1 MTLLYGRDANGN
13 QVPLLV
19 DGSGIVQTS
28 GGSTSWPG
36 TSSQL
41 TAGDG
46 TAVNVGSGLSL
57 AAGTLTSPSFTT
69 VYDLEWANKTVPT
82 TTPAAIVD
90 SAGRSGTWYQY
101 ATGSGQTMSTD
112 ATGLKF
118 TTGGSISSPINRFFL
133 QLSDFGASIYGSRYR
148 LWYAVSGWPNTG
160 FLRNHAVVDGDET
173 SGGNNTKTYF
183 TATADGVTSKL
194 EIFNRSGSLHTIG
207 TTAIWRA
214 TCFVIE
220 YDGCGTFLLRTG
232 TYSGGWP
239 TAANL
244 TTVFARTVTT
254 GDLDTGFSGT
264 GPTVQASGGY
274 YNFTFF
280 GLSQTNTS
288 GYLVRSRID
297 VG

>member
-19 DGSGIVQTS
+19 DGNGIVQTS
-28 GGSTSWPG
+28 GGGTSWPG

-101 ATGSGQTMSTD
+101 ATGSGQTMTTD

-118 TTGGSISSPINRFFL
+118 TTGGSVSNPQSRFWLSLSSL
-133 QLSDFGASIYGSRYR
+133 GLSIYGSRYR
-148 LWYAVSGWPNTG
+148 CWSAISGWPSG
-160 FLRNHAVVDGDET
+160 FGWFNVLADGTEN
-173 SGGNNTKTYF
+173 SGGNTTRTYNF
-183 TATADGVTSKL
+183 IDRDVASA
-194 EIFNRSGSLHTIG
+194 SLKFSNYTGNHYSTN
-207 TTAIWRA
+207 TTAFYNA
-214 TCFVIE
+214 TCFMLE
-220 YDGCGTFLLRTG
+220 YDGCGTYVLRVG
-232 TYSGGWP
+232 TYSGAWP
-239 TAANL
+239 SVANMNTLFFRNL
-244 TTVFARTVTT
+244 TTSDMRSGS
-254 GDLDTGFSGT
+254 GDT
-264 GPTVQASGGY
+264 GPTVEASGGHMV
-274 YNFTFF
+274 FTFN
-280 GLSQTNTS
+280 GNTATDSS